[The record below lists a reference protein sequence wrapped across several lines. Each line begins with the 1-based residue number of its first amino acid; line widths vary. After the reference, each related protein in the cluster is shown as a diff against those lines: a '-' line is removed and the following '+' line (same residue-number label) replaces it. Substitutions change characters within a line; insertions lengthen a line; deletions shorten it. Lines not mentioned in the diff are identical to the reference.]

1 MNEGLFSAYS
11 AMPTWQELLTQLKQ
25 TGCTALTGTAEGERS
40 FLAAALAHRTGRP
53 VVLISS
59 TELSAQRNAQDINRL
74 FGDCAAMLPLGMYN
88 SAAPP
93 PAMKAPGNGCRY

>member
-11 AMPTWQELLTQLKQ
+11 AIPTWQELLTQLKQ

-40 FLAAALAHRTGRP
+40 FLAAALAHRTGRH

-59 TELSAQRNAQDINRL
+59 TE
-74 FGDCAAMLPLGMYN
+74 
-88 SAAPP
+88 
-93 PAMKAPGNGCRY
+93 